1 MSRSCEKRNFYL
13 YDVLMPNNQPTYSI
27 GNEFCNTNMDIHDIS
42 ISPLS
47 YSPTLSSFACKR
59 QVLTLNTHRSRI
71 ICNMIDAG
79 SGA

>member
-59 QVLTLNTHRSRI
+59 QVLTLNRSRF
-71 ICNMIDAG
+71 ICNMIDVG